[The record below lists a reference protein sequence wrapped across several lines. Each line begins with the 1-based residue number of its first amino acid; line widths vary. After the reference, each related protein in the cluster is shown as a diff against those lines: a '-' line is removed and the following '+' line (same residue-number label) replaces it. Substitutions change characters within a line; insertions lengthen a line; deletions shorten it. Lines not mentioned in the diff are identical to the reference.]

1 MCNHNFQ
8 NLLKDPFF
16 PQRIL
21 GTPTEKNW
29 PGVSQLQDYKTDF
42 PRWNGEGLKKAVPQ
56 MDEVALDLLEV
67 NTLCRN
73 WRIIIWVLDNN
84 STDMVHKWL
93 WINQCDFLT
102 ALETTYFFVFLSK
115 LALLVYHVITNFFFC
130 LLQKM
135 LIYNPAKRISAKA
148 ALDHP
153 YFNDL
158 DLSTLPASKQ
168 TAIKGNMLRFF

>member
-1 MCNHNFQ
+1 MVTKRPLFHGDSEIDQLFRI
-8 NLLKDPFF
+8 F
-16 PQRIL
+16 RIL

-56 MDEVALDLLEV
+56 MDEVGLDLLE
-67 NTLCRN
+67 
-73 WRIIIWVLDNN
+73 
-84 STDMVHKWL
+84 
-93 WINQCDFLT
+93 
-102 ALETTYFFVFLSK
+102 
-115 LALLVYHVITNFFFC
+115 
-130 LLQKM
+130 KM